1 MPTDE
6 DRFRETLDEAQC
18 RRLLT
23 TVTIGRLGF
32 TEDALPAIL
41 PVTFTLQNGYVLI
54 AVRHDSSVVN
64 AVRRS
69 VVALQV
75 DDYDPAAGTGWS
87 VTVVGPSR
95 IISDPRQ
102 VGAPSRVPVSTRPPD
117 PARYY
122 VVVPLG
128 FLRGW
133 RMAAYP
139 VGAKATDVDTS
150 ATGGTDG
157 ARSS

>member
-41 PVTFTLQNGYVLI
+41 PVAFTLQGGHVLI

-117 PARYY
+117 PARCY
-122 VVVPLG
+122 VAVQLG
-128 FLRGW
+128 LVRGW
-133 RMAAYP
+133 RMAPYP
-139 VGAKATDVDTS
+139 PRGRATEVGAARRAT
-150 ATGGTDG
+150 
-157 ARSS
+157 